1 MKPLTLIVSLSLAVV
16 CAARADEKRPPD
28 IVIFLADDMSVKD
41 CAPYGNTEIKSP
53 NMEALAKDGL
63 TFDRA
68 YVASPSCAPSRA
80 ALLTGCYGLHNGTT
94 FNHQPAKPE
103 IRKWPSYFQDL
114 GYQVV
119 AIGKVSH
126 YAQVTTYGF
135 DYAGF
140 FNYHQDV
147 CIDKAVEW
155 LAQRKSRKPLCLLVG
170 TNWPHVPWPV
180 KTDIP
185 PESLTMPSEL
195 ADTPE
200 TRVARARYAA
210 AVGNAD
216 RDLGLIRA
224 AAKKHLPEE
233 TVFLFSS
240 DHGSQFPFSK
250 WNLYEAGLRVPL
262 IISWPGHIAADK
274 RTPAMVSWIDF
285 LPTVLEI
292 AGADPVKA
300 APGIDGRSFFPVLK
314 GGSQEHRDRI
324 FATHSGDGN
333 FNFYPAR
340 SVRMGPWKY
349 IRNIDS
355 SLEFH
360 SHVDLASGDT
370 GYFPSWVREAKTD
383 PHIAGVVERYFHR
396 PAEELYNLDTDP
408 HELNNVAGK
417 TENAADLGRLRGA
430 VDEWMRS
437 LDDTGMPTELLHKPK
452 PKPKPTDEDKDR

>member
-1 MKPLTLIVSLSLAVV
+1 MKPLTLFISFSLALV
-16 CAARADEKRPPD
+16 CASRADEKRPPD
-28 IVIFLADDMSVKD
+28 IVIFLADDLSVND
-41 CAPYGNTEIKSP
+41 CTPYGNHEIKSP
-53 NMEALAKDGL
+53 NMEALSKEGL

-94 FNHQPAKPE
+94 FNHQPAKPD

-114 GYQVV
+114 GYEVV

-140 FNYHQDV
+140 YQYHQDV
-147 CIDKAVEW
+147 CVEKAVEW
-155 LAQRKSRKPLCLLVG
+155 LADRKSRKPLCLFVG

-180 KTDIP
+180 KSDIP
-185 PESLTMPSEL
+185 PDSLTMPREL

-200 TRVARARYAA
+200 TRAARARYAS

-216 RDLGLIRA
+216 RDLGLVRA

-285 LPTVLEI
+285 LPTMLEV

-300 APGIDGRSFFPVLK
+300 APGIDGRSFAPVLK
-314 GGSQEHRDRI
+314 SSTQEHRDRI
-324 FATHSGDGN
+324 FATHSGDGS

-360 SHVDLASGDT
+360 SHVDLAPGDT
-370 GYFPSWVREAKTD
+370 GYWPSWVRDAKTN
-383 PHIAGVVERYFHR
+383 PSIAGVVQRYLHR
-396 PAEELYNLDTDP
+396 SSEELYNLESDP
-408 HELNNVAGK
+408 NELTNLIAK
-417 TENAADLGRLRGA
+417 PECAEELGRLRGA
-430 VDEWMRS
+430 VDEWMLS
-437 LDDTGMPTELLHKPK
+437 LDDKGMATELLHKPK
-452 PKPKPTDEDKDR
+452 PKVKATDGDQDH